1 MSDRDENRERSEQAD
16 AGRKGFGDDQGTRI
30 GAPTPGGERD
40 RAPKPDHLNTS
51 FRVSGV
57 EGDVGHAGHVGD
69 EGNEG
74 DAETGIGAEAAEG
87 MHASRERGP
96 RHEKAAGD
104 VDTGRSRHDE
114 ATVDPDPA
122 GSEPLGRERE
132 HKSGYGGDGGTPKT
146 SSDQR
151 EPLEPEG
158 RADAS

>member
-1 MSDRDENRERSEQAD
+1 MPNPEHTMSDRDENRERSEQAD
-16 AGRKGFGDDQGTRI
+16 AGRKGFGDDQGTRV

-40 RAPKPDHLNTS
+40 RARKPDHLSSS
-51 FRVSGV
+51 FRVSGT
-57 EGDVGHAGHVGD
+57 EGD
-69 EGNEG
+69 EGDEGKEG
-74 DAETGIGAEAAEG
+74 DAETGMGAEAAEG
-87 MHASRERGP
+87 MHATRDRGP
-96 RHEKAAGD
+96 HHEKAPGD

-114 ATVDPDPA
+114 ATVDPA

-151 EPLEPEG
+151 EPLEPDG